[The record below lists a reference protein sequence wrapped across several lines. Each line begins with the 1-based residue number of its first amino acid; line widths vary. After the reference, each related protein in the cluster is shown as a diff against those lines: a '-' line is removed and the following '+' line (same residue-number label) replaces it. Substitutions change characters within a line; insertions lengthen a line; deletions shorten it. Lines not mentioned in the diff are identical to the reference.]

1 MSDNRE
7 YREPGEADV
16 KSRRWGLSLV
26 WLVPLVATL
35 VGLSMLIRA
44 WHEAGP
50 TIRITFETA
59 GSLAPEKSPIKYRN
73 VVIGEVTGVRLSEDH
88 EKVIVTA
95 QLNREA
101 SSFTREDSR
110 YWVVRPRIGAEG
122 ISGLDTLLS
131 GDFIAA
137 DPGTSSQRSET
148 FQGLESP
155 PPVTY
160 GEPGKRFQLKAQDL
174 GSLDIG
180 SPVYYRKVRVGQV
193 VSYKLDES
201 GDGVNV
207 DVFIA
212 APNDRFVTNDTRFWN
227 ASGIDVGV
235 SANGLDID
243 TQSLISVV
251 AGGIAFGTPS
261 YKRAPEP
268 AESGTEF
275 PLFAERETALAP
287 NKGPALEIRMR
298 FDESLR
304 GLHEGAPVDF
314 MGKRI
319 GEVTS
324 VSLDYD
330 TNQQTFPVIVEA
342 RVHPRLMGRA
352 YDKLLE
358 SVDNQ
363 VSDDNVMPRLFN
375 TFVLQGLRAE
385 ARTSNLLTGQMHVSM
400 EFYPDLEPVE
410 VEVTRRPVVIP
421 TRPTSLAQLQD
432 QLMALVDR
440 LSEVPFKSIA
450 GNMDSSLAEL
460 RQTLEQ
466 INDNVL
472 PQALGALQ
480 SIDTTMNDMQDTLG
494 TAAEALDPASPE
506 RQRLGH
512 ALDEVERM
520 SRSVR
525 ELTDYLRRHPES
537 LIQGRP
543 EAQRRNLQP

>member
-1 MSDNRE
+1 MSDNQE

-26 WLVPLVATL
+26 WLVPLVAAL

-44 WHEAGP
+44 WQDAGP
-50 TIRITFETA
+50 SVRITFETA
-59 GSLAPEKSPIKYRN
+59 GSLAPEKSPVKYRN
-73 VVIGEVTGVRLSEDH
+73 VVIGQVTGVQLSEDH
-88 EKVIVTA
+88 EKVIVTV

-137 DPGTSSQRSET
+137 DPGKSSERSET
-148 FQGLESP
+148 FTGLESP

-160 GEPGKRFQLKAQDL
+160 GEPGKRFHLKAQDL

-207 DVFIA
+207 NVFIA
-212 APNDRFVTNDTRFWN
+212 APNDRFVTDDTRFWN
-227 ASGIDVGV
+227 ASGIDVQVG
-235 SANGLDID
+235 ANGLDID

-261 YKRAPEP
+261 FKESLEP
-268 AESGTEF
+268 AQAGTEF
-275 PLFAERETALAP
+275 QLFGEREVAFAP
-287 NKGPALEIRMR
+287 SRGPAQEIRMR
-298 FDESLR
+298 FDQSLR

-319 GEVTS
+319 GEVTT

-330 TNQQTFPVIVEA
+330 IQQQTFPVIVEA
-342 RVHPRLMGRA
+342 RVHPKLMGRA

-358 SVDNQ
+358 TVDSRAGEKE
-363 VSDDNVMPRLFN
+363 VIPRLFN

-385 ARTSNLLTGQMHVSM
+385 ARTSNLLTGQMHVSL
-400 EFYPDLEPVE
+400 EFYDDADPVD
-410 VEVTRRPVVIP
+410 VEVTQQPIVVP
-421 TRPTSLAQLQD
+421 TRPTSLDQLQD
-432 QLMALVDR
+432 QLVSLVDR
-440 LSEVPFKSIA
+440 LSQVPFESIA
-450 GNMDSSLAEL
+450 GNMDGSLAEL
-460 RQTLEQ
+460 RKTLEQ

-472 PQALGALQ
+472 PTTLSALQ
-480 SIDTTMNDMQDTLG
+480 GIDNSMKDMQKTLG

-525 ELTDYLRRHPES
+525 ELTDYLRRHPEA
-537 LIQGRP
+537 LIKGRP
-543 EAQRRNLQP
+543 DVKRSQ